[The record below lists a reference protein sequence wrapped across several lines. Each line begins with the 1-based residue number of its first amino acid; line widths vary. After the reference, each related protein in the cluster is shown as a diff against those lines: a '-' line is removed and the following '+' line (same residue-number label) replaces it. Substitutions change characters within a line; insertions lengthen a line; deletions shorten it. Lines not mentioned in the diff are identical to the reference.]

1 MPVMELST
9 LPDPATATDPLA
21 IQAFTEIQQELGFGI
36 VPNIFRS
43 MAHNPALLAANWQ
56 KFKHTILV
64 GTLPRTVKEML
75 GVIVSDANRSM
86 YAKLVHL
93 HSLSVQ
99 GVQELWLQHLTNPDS
114 DDSTLPDSLRA
125 MIAFTR
131 QAARDPQGLTDAHYQ
146 DLEDSGLSES
156 EIAEVIA
163 TIDLFQSVNA
173 YTDLARVPID
183 RI

>member
-1 MPVMELST
+1 VRQVF
-9 LPDPATATDPLA
+9 D
-21 IQAFTEIQQELGFGI
+21 EIQQELGFGI

-56 KFKHTILV
+56 KFKHTILH
-64 GTLPRTVKEML
+64 GSLPRTVKEML
-75 GVIVSDANRSM
+75 GVIVSDTNHSL
-86 YAKLVHL
+86 YAKMVHL

-99 GVQELWLQHLTNPDS
+99 GVQELWLQHLTNPES
-114 DDSTLPDSLRA
+114 DDSSLPYSLQA

-131 QAARDPQGLTDAHYQ
+131 QAARDPRGLTDAHYLAL
-146 DLEDSGLSES
+146 DEAGLSEL
-156 EIAEVIA
+156 EIAEVVA

>member
-1 MPVMELST
+1 MSLALSPA
-9 LPDPATATDPLA
+9 LADPATATDP
-21 IQAFTEIQQELGFGI
+21 IVRQVFDEIQQELGFGI

-56 KFKHTILV
+56 KFKHTILH
-64 GTLPRTVKEML
+64 GSLPRTVKEML

-99 GVQELWLQHLTNPDS
+99 GVQELWLRHLTDPDS
-114 DDSTLPDSLRA
+114 DNSSLPDTLRA

-131 QAARDPQGLTDAHYQ
+131 QAARDPQGLTEGHYRAI
-146 DLEDSGLSES
+146 EEAGLSDAELR
-156 EIAEVIA
+156 EVIA

-183 RI
+183 QI

>member
-1 MPVMELST
+1 MSLALSPA
-9 LPDPATATDPLA
+9 LADPATATDP
-21 IQAFTEIQQELGFGI
+21 IVPQVFDEIQQELGFGI

-56 KFKHTILV
+56 KFKHTILH
-64 GTLPRTVKEML
+64 GSLPRTVKEML

-99 GVQELWLQHLTNPDS
+99 GVQELWLRHLTDPDS
-114 DDSTLPDSLRA
+114 DNSSLPDTLRA

-131 QAARDPQGLTDAHYQ
+131 QAARDPQGLTEGHYRAI
-146 DLEDSGLSES
+146 EEAGLSDAELR
-156 EIAEVIA
+156 EVIA

-183 RI
+183 QI

>member
-1 MPVMELST
+1 MSVVTRPVLT
-9 LPDPATATDPLA
+9 DPATATDPVA
-21 IQAFTEIQQELGFGI
+21 RQTFAEIQQELGFGM

-43 MAHNPALLAANWQ
+43 MGGNPALLAANWQ
-56 KFKHTILV
+56 KFKHTILF
-64 GTLPRTVKEML
+64 GSLPRTVKEML
-75 GVIVSDANRSM
+75 GVIVSDTNRSV
-86 YAKLVHL
+86 YARAVHL

-99 GVQELWLQHLTNPDS
+99 GVQELWLQHLTDPNI
-114 DDSTLPDSLRA
+114 DDSTLPDALRA

-131 QAARDPQGLTDAHYQ
+131 QAARDPQGLTDGHYRA
-146 DLEDSGLSES
+146 LEEAGVSDE
-156 EIAEVIA
+156 EICEVVA